1 MRGAA
6 RSVSHAERAPFEAD
20 VPCTAKYYGMMILES
35 ESLNAVQAEAVA
47 HTDGPVLIF
56 AGAGSGK
63 TRVLTHRIAYL
74 LNERGATPD
83 RILAV
88 TFTNK
93 AAGEMKARLE
103 RMVGGDARDLWVGTF
118 HSMCVRILR
127 RDGTRIGI
135 APSFA
140 IIDDADQRQLVK
152 DILDDLDYDERQLA
166 PGACLHE
173 ISKAKNALIWP
184 EQYLEK
190 QTAFLGERIGNVYA
204 EYQRRLSE
212 SNSLDFDDLIVRT
225 IDLLE
230 KDAAV
235 REKYQNK
242 FQFILVDEYQDVNIA
257 QYRLIAIFG
266 GKHKNVTVVGDD
278 DQSIYSWRG
287 SDYRM
292 ILRFEE
298 DFPGA
303 KVFKLEENYRSTQRI
318 LDAANALVENNR
330 TRAKKKLFT
339 KRAEGEAITVY
350 PAATERDEARYVTEK
365 IKEMVR
371 EGAAYRDFLVLYR
384 TNAQSRVFEE
394 SLLADGIPYR
404 VVGGVGFYARAEIKD
419 VIAYLRYIM
428 NPSDA
433 IAFKRIVNVPRR
445 GIGAQTLASLVQA
458 ATRRKMS
465 VGEAIFDGEL
475 LREAVPKKLKELERF
490 AELMRSFQARG
501 ESLGVA
507 DLLVAVMEDSGYV
520 RELQAEETHDARARI
535 ENLQELVGVAREYE
549 GTDAEPSLMGFL
561 ANISLISD
569 LDSLDPDSSY
579 VTLMT
584 MHGAK
589 GLEFPHV
596 FLTGLEEGVF
606 PHSRALTDM
615 PELEEE
621 RRLAYVGVTRAMDR
635 LFLSYAQRRAI
646 FGNTYAYPKSRFLEE
661 MPGLEFLEST
671 SVQLPRPSGG
681 RWREVAIHESAGAGM
696 SMDLKDGDRVRHPK
710 WGEGTIRDIAGAGGD
725 GLVTI
730 DFPNVGQK
738 MLMLKYAP
746 LEKI

>member
-1 MRGAA
+1 
-6 RSVSHAERAPFEAD
+6 
-20 VPCTAKYYGMMILES
+20 MMILET
-35 ESLNAVQAEAVA
+35 EALNDIQTQAVE

-63 TRVLTHRIAYL
+63 TRVLTHRIAL
-74 LNERGATPD
+74 LLGRKKIAPD
-83 RILAV
+83 RIFAV

-93 AAGEMKARLE
+93 AAGEMKTRLE
-103 RMVGGDARDLWVGTF
+103 RMVGASARDLWVGTF
-118 HSMCVRILR
+118 HAMCVRILR
-127 RDGTRIGI
+127 RDGSKAGI
-135 APSFA
+135 SPSFA

-173 ISKAKNALIWP
+173 ISKAKNSLIWP
-184 EQYLEK
+184 ERYHES
-190 QTAFLGERIGNVYA
+190 QTSFLGERMANVYT
-204 EYQRRLSE
+204 EYERRLRE

-230 KDAAV
+230 RDEKV

-242 FQFILVDEYQDVNIA
+242 FEYILVDEYQDVNVA
-257 QYRLIAIFG
+257 QYRLIALLG
-266 GKHKNVTVVGDD
+266 AKHKNVTVVGDD

-318 LDAANALVENNR
+318 LDAANALVSNNK
-330 TRAKKKLFT
+330 TRASKKLFT
-339 KRAEGEAITVY
+339 RRAEGEAITLY
-350 PAATERDEARYVTEK
+350 AAATERDEARYTVEK
-365 IKEMVR
+365 IKQMVR
-371 EGAAYRDFLVLYR
+371 DGAAYKDFLILYR

-394 SLLADGIPYR
+394 ALIADGIPYR

-419 VIAYLRYIM
+419 VIAYLRYIV
-428 NPSDA
+428 NPADA
-433 IAFKRIVNVPRR
+433 LAFKRIVNVPRR
-445 GIGAQTLASLVQA
+445 GIGQQTLAALVQA
-458 ATRRKMS
+458 ANAKGMS
-465 VGEAIFDGEL
+465 VGEAIFDSEL
-475 LREAVPKKLKELERF
+475 LRDAVPKKLKELERF
-490 AELMRSFQARG
+490 AELIRTFRERAEDLS
-501 ESLGVA
+501 VA
-507 DLLVAVMEDSGYV
+507 DLLVSVMEDSGYV

-535 ENLQELVGVAREYE
+535 ENLQELIGVAREYE
-549 GTDAEPSLMGFL
+549 GGEPESTLSGFL
-561 ANISLISD
+561 TNVALISD
-569 LDSLDPDSSY
+569 LDALDPESSY

-606 PHSRALTDM
+606 PHSRALTDVT
-615 PELEEE
+615 ELEEE

-635 LFLSYAQRRAI
+635 LFMSYAQRRAL
-646 FGNTYAYPKSRFLEE
+646 FGNTYAYPKSRFIEE
-661 MPGLEFLEST
+661 MPGLEVLESD
-671 SVQLPRPSGG
+671 SVVLPRPSGG
-681 RWREVAIHESAGAGM
+681 RWREVSIHESAGAGM
-696 SMDLKDGDRVRHPK
+696 SMDLRDGDKVRHPK
-710 WGEGTIRDIAGAGGD
+710 WGEGTIRGLVGAGGD
-725 GLVTI
+725 GLITI

-746 LEKI
+746 LEKV